1 MGVTALGIQ
10 LLLILLS
17 VMTHDQIHT
26 LNELRMFS
34 EVLAFLGQTKF

>member
-10 LLLILLS
+10 LLLIQLKKKKNE
-17 VMTHDQIHT
+17 IHT

-34 EVLAFLGQTKF
+34 EMLVFLGQTKF